1 MEKFNK
7 ATSTENEEL
16 YSNLNMTVFRD
27 ADYMHMKRVS
37 KDFEAGKL
45 DEYHDLYPTSD
56 TLIFTDVFEKLQ
68 NFFLKKNSFRFCKI
82 SFKSWIS
89 FARSFKKD

>member
-7 ATSTENEEL
+7 ATSAENEEL

-45 DEYHDLYPTSD
+45 DEYHDLYPKSD
-56 TLIFTDVFEKLQ
+56 TLILTDIFE
-68 NFFLKKNSFRFCKI
+68 NFRF
-82 SFKSWIS
+82 F
-89 FARSFKKD
+89 F